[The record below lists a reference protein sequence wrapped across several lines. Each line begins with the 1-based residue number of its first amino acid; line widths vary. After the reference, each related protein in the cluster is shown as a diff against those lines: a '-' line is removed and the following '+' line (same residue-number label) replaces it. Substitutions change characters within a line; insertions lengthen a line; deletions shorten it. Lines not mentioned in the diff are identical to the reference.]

1 MHPTFLPLE
10 AGLDTIG
17 TPALWAWTIGGVIA
31 LFVLDF
37 LITRRPHE
45 VSMKEAIGWSIVY
58 IALPVL
64 FGVYLLAQFG
74 GQIGLEYYTGYLVEK
89 SLSVDNL
96 FVFMLILSG
105 FAVPKELQQRVLL
118 IGVAGALVLR
128 AIFIAVG
135 ATLIAQFA
143 ITFLFFGLILLATAV
158 KVWRDA
164 QGESH
169 DTDVSELKIVKV
181 IRRFW
186 PVTDDYQGT
195 KMVVREAGRRALTPL
210 AVVTIAILGT
220 DIMFAID
227 SVPAVYGI
235 TGDPY
240 LVFVTNAFA
249 LLGLRALYFVL
260 QGVLAKL
267 VHLSYGLAIILAFIG
282 VKLVLHWAH
291 GVWAWV
297 PTVPTL
303 ASLGVI
309 VGILALVTITS
320 LIANRRAEQ
329 AADQADRSPDS
340 VGV

>member
-1 MHPTFLPLE
+1 M
-10 AGLDTIG
+10 
-17 TPALWAWTIGGVIA
+17 
-31 LFVLDF
+31 
-37 LITRRPHE
+37 
-45 VSMKEAIGWSIVY
+45 
-58 IALPVL
+58 
-64 FGVYLLAQFG
+64 
-74 GQIGLEYYTGYLVEK
+74 
-89 SLSVDNL
+89 
-96 FVFMLILSG
+96 
-105 FAVPKELQQRVLL
+105 
-118 IGVAGALVLR
+118 
-128 AIFIAVG
+128 
-135 ATLIAQFA
+135 
-143 ITFLFFGLILLATAV
+143 
-158 KVWRDA
+158 
-164 QGESH
+164 
-169 DTDVSELKIVKV
+169 
-181 IRRFW
+181 
-186 PVTDDYQGT
+186 T
-195 KMVVREAGRRALTPL
+195 KRSRN
-210 AVVTIAILGT
+210 VTIAILGT

-340 VGV
+340 AGV

>member
-1 MHPTFLPLE
+1 MLNALIVVWRESLE
-10 AGLDTIG
+10 A
-17 TPALWAWTIGGVIA
+17 
-31 LFVLDF
+31 F
-37 LITRRPHE
+37 LIAGILYAWLQGNDSSGKGKR
-45 VSMKEAIGWSIVY
+45 
-58 IALPVL
+58 AL
-64 FGVYLLAQFG
+64 Y
-74 GQIGLEYYTGYLVEK
+74 IGLAVAFGIWVWQFHGGEYGVEYFAGWLTEY

-282 VKLVLHWAH
+282 VKLVLHAMHEYHLDDHW
-291 GVWAWV
+291 GFSIDV
-297 PTVPTL
+297 PIWLSLTVIIGTL
-303 ASLGVI
+303 LVTTVASLMKSRRDEQRER
-309 VGILALVTITS
+309 AL
-320 LIANRRAEQ
+320 E
-329 AADQADRSPDS
+329 
-340 VGV
+340 G

>member
-1 MHPTFLPLE
+1 MHPYLLPLE
-10 AGLDTIG
+10 TGLDTIG

-37 LITRRPHE
+37 IITRRPHE
-45 VSMKEAIGWSIVY
+45 VSMKEAIGWSIFY

-64 FGVYLLAQFG
+64 FGVYLLVQHG

-135 ATLIAQFA
+135 ATLIAQFS

-164 QGESH
+164 QGDGH
-169 DTDVSELKIVKV
+169 DTDVSELKIVRL

-186 PVTDDYQGT
+186 PVTEDYRGT
-195 KMVVREAGRRALTPL
+195 KMIVREAGRRALTPL
-210 AVVTIAILGT
+210 AVVTIAILAT

-309 VGILALVTITS
+309 VGILVIVTITS
-320 LIANRRAEQ
+320 LIANRRAERRDAQ
-329 AADQADRSPDS
+329 PVEAEHQVS
-340 VGV
+340 

>member
-1 MHPTFLPLE
+1 MHPYLLPLE
-10 AGLDTIG
+10 TGLDTIG

-37 LITRRPHE
+37 IITRRPHE
-45 VSMKEAIGWSIVY
+45 VSMKEAIGWSIFY

-64 FGVYLLAQFG
+64 FGVYLLVQHG

-135 ATLIAQFA
+135 ATLIAQFS

-164 QGESH
+164 QGEGH
-169 DTDVSELKIVKV
+169 DTDVSELKIVRL

-186 PVTDDYQGT
+186 PVTEDYRGT
-195 KMVVREAGRRALTPL
+195 KMIVREAGRRALTPL
-210 AVVTIAILGT
+210 AVVTIAILAT

-309 VGILALVTITS
+309 VGILVIVTITS
-320 LIANRRAEQ
+320 LIANRRAERRDAQ
-329 AADQADRSPDS
+329 PVEAEHQVS
-340 VGV
+340 